1 MISFEE
7 ALLERGSFS
16 HVCAGIYN
24 LLNLLQKYP
33 HLASFFEYPD
43 KKKESQFIEY
53 QHKESVVER
62 VLFRDRSHPVDSVII
77 NSFNQKTGADLESVK
92 MEYGPASD
100 EYTRSHHA
108 LAIAVADTIY
118 FRNGA
123 YKPETEE
130 GRKLLAH
137 ELTHIAQNKEKE
149 DYRNVTK
156 EEKENEAETVEEQEV
171 YNPDK
176 IIKKTIGGK
185 EYRLK
190 ESVWKQIEKEA
201 RRRLEKKIDEI
212 ENKMPDEAYLKLLM
226 QYEKWDERESRKW
239 HS

>member
-1 MISFEE
+1 MITFEE

-16 HVCAGIYN
+16 DVCAGISN
-24 LLNLLQKYP
+24 LLDMLKKYP
-33 HLASFFEYPD
+33 QLASFFECPD
-43 KKKESQFIEY
+43 EKKESQFIEY

-62 VLFRDRSHPVDSVII
+62 VLYRDRSHPVDSVII
-77 NSFNQKTGADLESVK
+77 NNFNQKTGAELESVK

-137 ELTHIAQNKEKE
+137 ELTHIAQNKAKE

-156 EEKENEAETVEEQEV
+156 EERENEAESVEAQEA

-176 IIKKTIGGK
+176 IIKRKIGGK
-185 EYRLK
+185 EYSLK
-190 ESVWKQIEKEA
+190 ESVWKRIEKEA
-201 RRRLEKKIDEI
+201 RRRLEEKIDGMEK
-212 ENKMPDEAYLKLLM
+212 KMPDEAYLKLLM
-226 QYEKWDERESRKW
+226 QYEKWYERESRKW